1 MQTPED
7 EAEMGR
13 YLLNLSKTL
22 SHGDTTSENPPPS
35 AESTKAS
42 IAIAEEDGRQAIRYV
57 RQHAPEWS
65 LDSRCVGIVGFSAG
79 GGVVMGPVDAAGCR
93 EPS

>member
-1 MQTPED
+1 MQTPEN

-22 SHGDTTSENPPPS
+22 SHGDTTSENPPPY
-35 AESTKAS
+35 AEPTKAS

-57 RQHAPEWS
+57 RQHAPECHSILVASVLWDS
-65 LDSRCVGIVGFSAG
+65 L
-79 GGVVMGPVDAAGCR
+79 R
-93 EPS
+93 EAVL